1 MNSFQQEEML
11 YLAALMD
18 IDSQVAFAGIHESS
32 QLLLLGN
39 KCNQGSSKLI
49 LFGNDC
55 NQGWM
60 HGWAPDLWGGMF
72 LQAPRSRFLSHPI
85 FLPSSHPPANPYIL
99 LIV

>member
-39 KCNQGSSKLI
+39 KYNQGSSKLI

-60 HGWAPDLWGGMF
+60 HGHQTYGAVCFFRLLAPG
-72 LQAPRSRFLSHPI
+72 SSPI
-85 FLPSSHPPANPYIL
+85 PSSYLHRTRLPIHIYC
-99 LIV
+99 